1 VNIDSLIGSYFRR
14 SNRRYMRFAD
24 SPAGTCLP
32 SPDPARQYMLYLHI
46 PYCVALC
53 PFCSFHRVKFKRD
66 AAQLYFQAL
75 RREIELVTDAG
86 YRFGELYIGGGT
98 PTVLPDDLI
107 RTIELVCD
115 LHQVKHSSVET
126 CQQVI
131 CWRAKFRRRA
141 SAGNAA
147 IRKIWQR

>member
-75 RREIELVTDAG
+75 RREIESVTDAG
-86 YRFGELYIGGGT
+86 YRFGELYMT
-98 PTVLPDDLI
+98 
-107 RTIELVCD
+107 
-115 LHQVKHSSVET
+115 
-126 CQQVI
+126 
-131 CWRAKFRRRA
+131 
-141 SAGNAA
+141 
-147 IRKIWQR
+147 